1 MRDTNKKKS
10 TLAQARSWATKRG
23 LFGAQV
29 FLKYVIL
36 SFAENLNRVS
46 DEVVFKGG
54 NLLWV
59 YIDTPRATTDLDLA
73 TLNINSHMLA
83 KELIQKACSVE
94 SEIQFSLLTFK
105 EISLHDK
112 LGAALTIGYKTEQGA
127 TNSFEVD
134 MVYALATDCHV
145 ISSPVNPD
153 VKIRS
158 ATIENIV
165 ADKIAACR
173 RFESGNTR
181 MKDFDDLWRISR
193 SSIPCNPKRLIELL
207 DSRGI
212 RPALEPHWI
221 HPDMQVLWAAHRK
234 RYGDLPA
241 DLESLFS
248 EVNVWLGAL
257 LNQKS

>member
-10 TLAQARSWATKRG
+10 TLAIARNWATKRG
-23 LFGAQV
+23 LFGAQA

-59 YIDTPRATTDLDLA
+59 YIGTPRATTDLDLA
-73 TLNINSHMLA
+73 TLNINSHKLA

-94 SEIQFSLLTFK
+94 SDIQFSVQSFK

-112 LGAALTIGYKTEQGA
+112 LGAALTIKYKTEQGA

-134 MVYALATDCHV
+134 MVYALSTDCHH
-145 ISSPVNPD
+145 ISSPVNSN

-165 ADKIAACR
+165 ADKVAACR

-193 SSIPCNPKRLIELL
+193 SSIPCDPKRLTELF
-207 DSRGI
+207 DSRG
-212 RPALEPHWI
+212 
-221 HPDMQVLWAAHRK
+221 
-234 RYGDLPA
+234 
-241 DLESLFS
+241 
-248 EVNVWLGAL
+248 
-257 LNQKS
+257 